1 RGRLPDGFD
10 AARRGAVGASDT
22 ALVLHL
28 GPRAR
33 RRVPVA
39 RPTAADR
46 GRSVRVP
53 GVGVL
58 PHRGAGSLRLVVR
71 GRGAGGELLCRRVCA
86 ATGSGGI
93 ARRLVPPRSHGGRH
107 GGASTRLGG

>member
-1 RGRLPDGFD
+1 GVSRRRRRDSGGVRGAAVVARPTRWRRGRLPDGFD

-58 PHRGAGSLRLVVR
+58 PTGEQAVYDWWYVAG
-71 GRGAGGELLCRRVCA
+71 
-86 ATGSGGI
+86 
-93 ARRLVPPRSHGGRH
+93 
-107 GGASTRLGG
+107 